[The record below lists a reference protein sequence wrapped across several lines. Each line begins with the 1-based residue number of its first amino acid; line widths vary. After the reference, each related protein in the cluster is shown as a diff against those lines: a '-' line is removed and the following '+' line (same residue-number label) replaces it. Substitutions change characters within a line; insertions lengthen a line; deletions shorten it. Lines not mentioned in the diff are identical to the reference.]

1 VATNRAVLVAGL
13 VLLIAIGVGL
23 GFFLRRSTA
32 PSGAQASVNDA
43 VACATAKSSF
53 AQTPRS
59 LGAFTDF
66 VSQPVTADPLTP
78 FHVGP
83 LQHHFLGGQVEG
95 RVTSIAFEPK
105 YKSEND
111 QYARAA
117 GYTPGKEPLV
127 PLRGH
132 IVTDHPG
139 LLEVYESHF
148 VYSDN
153 AGAKAMGA
161 IRDLSAHELTVPAGN
176 SVPEATVV
184 AFESAQPSADQEMA
198 ITVRGVEGNMAV
210 GFSFQ
215 GGMDLRLEQ
224 VWPMVKQSLEH
235 VRSCSGATT
244 N

>member
-1 VATNRAVLVAGL
+1 MATNKAVLAAAL
-13 VLLIAIGVGL
+13 VLLIAVGIGL
-23 GFFLRRSTA
+23 GFFLRRTTA
-32 PSGAQASVNDA
+32 PSGTHASANNGL
-43 VACATAKSSF
+43 ACATAKSSF
-53 AQTPRS
+53 AQVPRS

-66 VSQPVTADPLTP
+66 VSQPVTSDPLTP

-95 RVTSIAFEPK
+95 HVTSIAFEPK

-132 IVTDHPG
+132 IVADHPD

-148 VYSDN
+148 VYSDT

-161 IRDLSAHELTVPAGN
+161 IRDLSAHELTIPAD
-176 SVPEATVV
+176 SSMPEATVV
-184 AFESAQPSADQEMA
+184 AFESPQPSADQEMD
-198 ITVRGVEGNMAV
+198 ITVRAVEGNIAV

-215 GGMDLRLEQ
+215 GGMDLHLGQ
-224 VWPMVKQSLEH
+224 VWPMVKQSLEN